1 MIKKVFYAAVAAAW
15 LVLVIAPGYYGWE
28 YYMTPI
34 PERTFT
40 EMHDLLK
47 PTGLIGHGYGIIG
60 SLFIIIGVVTYTLR
74 KRVSWFEG
82 WGKLRSWLRFHI
94 FLCTTGPA
102 LVVWHTSL
110 KFKGV
115 VAISFWSMVIVVAS
129 GILGRYVYK
138 RIPKTEDG
146 QFKSVQ
152 FILEEKHRLKQQ
164 IDSLVSLTPENERSL
179 GLTAGEMKFSN
190 PWAALTSALRF
201 DIQGL
206 LHWRRDREVTA
217 QFSLTDAD
225 GDAFRRAIQAYRWK
239 TRQEFL
245 IEPLQKIFG
254 YWHVFHIPLATI
266 MFLVL
271 AVHVFVSILFGYTWI
286 F

>member
-1 MIKKVFYAAVAAAW
+1 MKFVFYSVVGLAW
-15 LVLVIAPGYYGWE
+15 LGIVILPGVYGWE
-28 YYMTPI
+28 YYMTPV
-34 PERTFT
+34 PERPFT
-40 EMHDLLK
+40 ELHDQLK
-47 PTGLIGHGYGIIG
+47 PTGFIGHGYGVIG
-60 SLFIIIGVVTYTLR
+60 SLFMIVGVATYTLR
-74 KRVSWFEG
+74 KRVAWFAK

-102 LVVWHTSL
+102 LVVWHTSF
-110 KFKGV
+110 KFQGV

-129 GILGRYVYK
+129 GVLGRYVYK

-146 QFKSVQ
+146 YFKSVQ
-152 FILEEKHRLKQQ
+152 FVVDEKLALRKEL
-164 IDSLVSLTPENERSL
+164 DAMVSLSPVQESML
-179 GLTAGEMKFSN
+179 GLTAGQLKFTN
-190 PWAALTSALRF
+190 PWSALYAAILF
-201 DIQGL
+201 DVRGL
-206 LHWRRDREVTA
+206 FSWSRDRRVTTELA
-217 QFSLTDAD
+217 LSRQERESFRSLV
-225 GDAFRRAIQAYRWK
+225 RRYRWR

-245 IEPLQKIFG
+245 IEPMQKIFG

>member
-1 MIKKVFYAAVAAAW
+1 MKFVFYSVVGLAW
-15 LVLVIAPGYYGWE
+15 LGIVILPGVYGWE
-28 YYMTPI
+28 YYMTPV
-34 PERTFT
+34 PERPFT
-40 EMHDLLK
+40 ELHDQLK
-47 PTGLIGHGYGIIG
+47 PTGFIGHGYGVIG
-60 SLFIIIGVVTYTLR
+60 SLFMVVGVATYTLR
-74 KRVSWFEG
+74 KRVAWFAK

-102 LVVWHTSL
+102 LVVWHTSF
-110 KFKGV
+110 KFQGV

-129 GILGRYVYK
+129 GVLGRYVYK

-146 QFKSVQ
+146 YFKSVQ
-152 FILEEKHRLKQQ
+152 FVVDEKLALRKEL
-164 IDSLVSLTPENERSL
+164 DAMVSLSPVQESML
-179 GLTAGEMKFSN
+179 GLTAGQLKFTN
-190 PWAALTSALRF
+190 PWAALYAAILF
-201 DIQGL
+201 DVRGL
-206 LHWRRDREVTA
+206 FSWSRDRRVTTELA
-217 QFSLTDAD
+217 LSRQERESFRSLV
-225 GDAFRRAIQAYRWK
+225 RRYRWR

-245 IEPLQKIFG
+245 IEPMQKIFG

>member
-1 MIKKVFYAAVAAAW
+1 MKFVFYSVVGLAW
-15 LVLVIAPGYYGWE
+15 LGIVVLPGVYGWE
-28 YYMTPI
+28 YYMTPV
-34 PERTFT
+34 PERPFT
-40 EMHDLLK
+40 ELHDQLK
-47 PTGLIGHGYGIIG
+47 PTGFIGHGYGVIG
-60 SLFIIIGVVTYTLR
+60 SLFMIVGVATYTLR
-74 KRVSWFEG
+74 KRVAWFAK

-102 LVVWHTSL
+102 LVVWHTSF
-110 KFKGV
+110 KFQGV

-129 GILGRYVYK
+129 GVLGRYVYK

-146 QFKSVQ
+146 YFKSVQ
-152 FILEEKHRLKQQ
+152 FVVDEKLALRKEL
-164 IDSLVSLTPENERSL
+164 DAMVSLSPVQESML
-179 GLTAGEMKFSN
+179 GLTAGQLKFTN
-190 PWAALTSALRF
+190 PWAALYAAILF
-201 DIQGL
+201 DVRGL
-206 LHWRRDREVTA
+206 FSWSRDRRVTTELA
-217 QFSLTDAD
+217 LSRQERESFRSLV
-225 GDAFRRAIQAYRWK
+225 RRYRWR

-245 IEPLQKIFG
+245 IEPMQKIFG

>member
-1 MIKKVFYAAVAAAW
+1 MKFVFYSVVGLAW
-15 LVLVIAPGYYGWE
+15 LGIVVLPGVYGWE
-28 YYMTPI
+28 YYMTPV
-34 PERTFT
+34 PERPFT
-40 EMHDLLK
+40 ELHDQLK
-47 PTGLIGHGYGIIG
+47 PTGFIGHGYGVIG
-60 SLFIIIGVVTYTLR
+60 SLFMVVGVATYTLR
-74 KRVSWFEG
+74 KRVAWFAK

-102 LVVWHTSL
+102 LVVWHTSF
-110 KFKGV
+110 KFQGV

-129 GILGRYVYK
+129 GVLGRYVYK

-146 QFKSVQ
+146 YFKSVQ
-152 FILEEKHRLKQQ
+152 FVVDEKLALRKEL
-164 IDSLVSLTPENERSL
+164 DAMVSLSPVQESML
-179 GLTAGEMKFSN
+179 GLTAGQLKFTN
-190 PWAALTSALRF
+190 PWAALYAAILF
-201 DIQGL
+201 DVRGL
-206 LHWRRDREVTA
+206 FSWSRDRRVTTELA
-217 QFSLTDAD
+217 LSRQERESFRSLV
-225 GDAFRRAIQAYRWK
+225 RRYRWR

-245 IEPLQKIFG
+245 IEPMQKIFG

>member
-1 MIKKVFYAAVAAAW
+1 
-15 LVLVIAPGYYGWE
+15 
-28 YYMTPI
+28 MTPV
-34 PERTFT
+34 PERPFT
-40 EMHDLLK
+40 ELHDQLK
-47 PTGLIGHGYGIIG
+47 PTGFIGHGYGVIG
-60 SLFIIIGVVTYTLR
+60 SLFMVVGVATYTLR
-74 KRVSWFEG
+74 KRVAWFAK

-102 LVVWHTSL
+102 LVVWHTSF
-110 KFKGV
+110 KFQGV

-129 GILGRYVYK
+129 GVLGRYVYK

-146 QFKSVQ
+146 YFKSVQ
-152 FILEEKHRLKQQ
+152 FVVDEKLALRKEL
-164 IDSLVSLTPENERSL
+164 DAMVSLSPVQESML
-179 GLTAGEMKFSN
+179 GLTAGQLKFTN
-190 PWAALTSALRF
+190 PWSALYAAILF
-201 DIQGL
+201 DVRGL
-206 LHWRRDREVTA
+206 FSWSRDRRVTTELA
-217 QFSLTDAD
+217 LSRQERESFRSLV
-225 GDAFRRAIQAYRWK
+225 RRYRWR

-245 IEPLQKIFG
+245 IEPMQKIFG

>member
-1 MIKKVFYAAVAAAW
+1 MKFVFYSVVGLAW
-15 LVLVIAPGYYGWE
+15 LGIVVLPGVYGWE
-28 YYMTPI
+28 YYMTPV
-34 PERTFT
+34 PERPFT
-40 EMHDLLK
+40 ELHDQLK
-47 PTGLIGHGYGIIG
+47 PTGFIGHGYGVIG
-60 SLFIIIGVVTYTLR
+60 SLFMIVGVATYTLR
-74 KRVSWFEG
+74 KRVAWFAK

-102 LVVWHTSL
+102 LVVWHTSF
-110 KFKGV
+110 KFQGV

-129 GILGRYVYK
+129 GVLGRYVYK

-146 QFKSVQ
+146 YFKSVQ
-152 FILEEKHRLKQQ
+152 FVVDEKLALRKEL
-164 IDSLVSLTPENERSL
+164 DAMVSLSPVQESML
-179 GLTAGEMKFSN
+179 GLTAGQLKFTN
-190 PWAALTSALRF
+190 PWSALYAAILF
-201 DIQGL
+201 DVRGL
-206 LHWRRDREVTA
+206 FSWSRDRRVTTELA
-217 QFSLTDAD
+217 LSRQERESFRSLV
-225 GDAFRRAIQAYRWK
+225 RRYRWR

-245 IEPLQKIFG
+245 IEPMQKIFG

>member
-1 MIKKVFYAAVAAAW
+1 
-15 LVLVIAPGYYGWE
+15 
-28 YYMTPI
+28 MTPV
-34 PERTFT
+34 PERPFT

-47 PTGLIGHGYGIIG
+47 PTGLIGHGYGVIG
-60 SLFIIIGVVTYTLR
+60 SLFMIVGVATYTLR
-74 KRVSWFEG
+74 KRVSMFSK

-110 KFKGV
+110 KFQGV

-129 GILGRYVYK
+129 GVLGRYVYK

-146 QFKSVQ
+146 YFKSVQ
-152 FILEEKHRLKQQ
+152 FVVDEKR
-164 IDSLVSLTPENERSL
+164 SLRQELDAIVVLSPSQEALL
-179 GLTAGEMKFSN
+179 GLTAGQLKFSN
-190 PWAALTSALRF
+190 PWAALYAAILF
-201 DIQGL
+201 DVRGL
-206 LHWRRDREVTA
+206 FLWSRDRRVTA
-217 QFSLTDAD
+217 DLSLS
-225 GDAFRRAIQAYRWK
+225 GKERESFRSLVRRYRWR

-245 IEPLQKIFG
+245 IEPMQKIFG

>member
-1 MIKKVFYAAVAAAW
+1 MIKKVFYAAVAVAW
-15 LVLVIAPGYYGWE
+15 LVLVVAPGYYGWE

-34 PERTFT
+34 PERPFT

>member
-1 MIKKVFYAAVAAAW
+1 MKFVFYSVVGLAW
-15 LVLVIAPGYYGWE
+15 LGIVILPGVYGWE
-28 YYMTPI
+28 YYMTPV
-34 PERTFT
+34 PERPFT
-40 EMHDLLK
+40 ELHDQLK
-47 PTGLIGHGYGIIG
+47 PTGFIGHGYGVIG
-60 SLFIIIGVVTYTLR
+60 SLFMIVGVATYTLR
-74 KRVSWFEG
+74 KRVAWFAK

-102 LVVWHTSL
+102 LVVWHTSF
-110 KFKGV
+110 KFQGV

-129 GILGRYVYK
+129 GVLGRYVYK

-146 QFKSVQ
+146 YFKSVQ
-152 FILEEKHRLKQQ
+152 FVVDEKLALRKEL
-164 IDSLVSLTPENERSL
+164 DAMVSLSPVQESML
-179 GLTAGEMKFSN
+179 GLTAGQLKFTN
-190 PWAALTSALRF
+190 PWAALYAAILF
-201 DIQGL
+201 DVRGL
-206 LHWRRDREVTA
+206 FSWSRDRRVTTELA
-217 QFSLTDAD
+217 LSRQERESFRSLV
-225 GDAFRRAIQAYRWK
+225 RRYRWR

-245 IEPLQKIFG
+245 IEPMQKIFG

>member
-1 MIKKVFYAAVAAAW
+1 MKFVFYSVVGLAW
-15 LVLVIAPGYYGWE
+15 LGIVVLPGVYGWE
-28 YYMTPI
+28 YYMTPV
-34 PERTFT
+34 PERPFT
-40 EMHDLLK
+40 ELHDQLK
-47 PTGLIGHGYGIIG
+47 PTGFIGHGYGVIG
-60 SLFIIIGVVTYTLR
+60 SLFMIVGVATYTLR
-74 KRVSWFEG
+74 KRVAWFAK

-110 KFKGV
+110 KFQGV

-129 GILGRYVYK
+129 GVLGRYVYK

-146 QFKSVQ
+146 YFKSVQ
-152 FILEEKHRLKQQ
+152 FVVDEKLALRKEL
-164 IDSLVSLTPENERSL
+164 DAMVSLSPVQESML
-179 GLTAGEMKFSN
+179 GLTAGQLKFTN
-190 PWAALTSALRF
+190 PWAALYAAILF
-201 DIQGL
+201 DVRGL
-206 LHWRRDREVTA
+206 FSWSRDRRVTTELA
-217 QFSLTDAD
+217 LSRQERESFRSLV
-225 GDAFRRAIQAYRWK
+225 RRYRWR

-245 IEPLQKIFG
+245 IEPMQKIFG

>member
-1 MIKKVFYAAVAAAW
+1 MKFVFYSVVGLAW
-15 LVLVIAPGYYGWE
+15 LGIVVLPGVYGWE
-28 YYMTPI
+28 YYMTPV
-34 PERTFT
+34 PERPFT
-40 EMHDLLK
+40 ELHDQLK
-47 PTGLIGHGYGIIG
+47 PTGFIGHGYGVIG
-60 SLFIIIGVVTYTLR
+60 SLFMVVGVATYTLR
-74 KRVSWFEG
+74 KRVAWFAK

-102 LVVWHTSL
+102 LVVWHTSF
-110 KFKGV
+110 KFQGV

-129 GILGRYVYK
+129 GVLGRYVYK

-146 QFKSVQ
+146 YFKSVQ
-152 FILEEKHRLKQQ
+152 FVVDEKLALRKKL
-164 IDSLVSLTPENERSL
+164 DAMVSLSPVQESML
-179 GLTAGEMKFSN
+179 GLTAGQLKFTN
-190 PWAALTSALRF
+190 PWAALYAAILF
-201 DIQGL
+201 DVRGL
-206 LHWRRDREVTA
+206 FSWSRDRRVTTELA
-217 QFSLTDAD
+217 LSRQERESFRSLV
-225 GDAFRRAIQAYRWK
+225 RRYRWR

-245 IEPLQKIFG
+245 IEPMQKIFG